1 MEQTSEAKQAIDGSR
16 YKGIL
21 VIAAAGN
28 QGENGTDNVEY
39 PAAFK
44 IFVAVGSI
52 DSKSGVS
59 DFSST
64 GKEVDVVQEKQ

>member
-1 MEQTSEAKQAIDGSR
+1 MKTNA
-16 YKGIL
+16 KGIL

-39 PAAFK
+39 PAAFENV
-44 IFVAVGSI
+44 VAVGSV
-52 DSKSGVS
+52 DSKAEVS

-64 GKEVDVVQEKQ
+64 GKKLM